1 MKTMYIKITNLN
13 YLLICLFGLML
24 FSCTQNKDKSEP
36 MSDSPL
42 TVNQVLSNNRDRV
55 LIIAHRGDWRNAPE
69 NSLQAIQNCI
79 DMDID
84 MVEIDV
90 RLTKDS
96 IPVLMHDKTINR
108 TTTGKGN
115 VSDWT
120 LKDLQSLH
128 LRNGANHV
136 TRHKIPTLEEALNMS
151 KNKILLNLDKC
162 YKYFDVIYP
171 ILEKTK
177 TTQQVLMK
185 GKVSS
190 EKVKQ
195 DLGLYLPKI
204 SFMPIINL
212 DNNDASDLVFD
223 YLNGPN
229 PPLAIE
235 FVFSDLKSPIIN
247 EFASIHKKG
256 TRVWVNSLWASLNAG
271 YEDDIAVQ
279 HADSIYGWYIKK
291 KVSMIQT
298 DRPQL
303 LLDYLQSVDQ
313 H

>member
-1 MKTMYIKITNLN
+1 MYIKITNLN

>member
-162 YKYFDVIYP
+162 YNYFDVIYP

>member
-1 MKTMYIKITNLN
+1 
-13 YLLICLFGLML
+13 
-24 FSCTQNKDKSEP
+24 
-36 MSDSPL
+36 
-42 TVNQVLSNNRDRV
+42 
-55 LIIAHRGDWRNAPE
+55 
-69 NSLQAIQNCI
+69 
-79 DMDID
+79 
-84 MVEIDV
+84 
-90 RLTKDS
+90 
-96 IPVLMHDKTINR
+96 
-108 TTTGKGN
+108 
-115 VSDWT
+115 
-120 LKDLQSLH
+120 
-128 LRNGANHV
+128 
-136 TRHKIPTLEEALNMS
+136 
-151 KNKILLNLDKC
+151 
-162 YKYFDVIYP
+162 
-171 ILEKTK
+171 
-177 TTQQVLMK
+177 
-185 GKVSS
+185 
-190 EKVKQ
+190 
-195 DLGLYLPKI
+195 
-204 SFMPIINL
+204 MPIINL